1 MAIRY
6 FHDQCR
12 YRFENRRVINRWLRE
27 VAHLEGGYRI
37 GELGV
42 IFCSAERLL
51 EMNREFLQHDYFT
64 DIITFDDSD
73 LDGAGTLHGE
83 LYIDIETVADN
94 ATMYATTSLHEMHRI
109 ILHGVLHL
117 CGQGDK
123 SDVEAKEMR
132 AKEERYLSL
141 LSTKI
146 IFSTPQ

>member
-6 FHDQCR
+6 FNDQCS
-12 YRFENRRVINRWLRE
+12 YRFTNRRVVNSWLRE
-27 VAHLEGGYRI
+27 VARLEGGYRI
-37 GELGV
+37 GEVGV
-42 IFCSAERLL
+42 VFCSAERLL
-51 EMNREFLQHDYFT
+51 EMNKEFLSHDYFT

-73 LDGAGTLHGE
+73 LEGEKIISGE

-94 ATMYATTSLHEMHRI
+94 ARLYGATTLQEMHRI

-123 SDVEAKEMR
+123 SEGDAKEMR

-141 LSTKI
+141 LGDRSNL
-146 IFSTPQ
+146 